1 MGEKYIKEYIA
12 EKIRKKYVE
21 KETIINNYIKKIRED
36 VMFKIV
42 DRLRRRSQKYIKKTG
57 LTNMELIGCSRD
69 ELKVYIENKFENGMS
84 YDNYGEWELD
94 HVRPLAS
101 YNLENVDEIIECFN
115 YRNIQPLWKNNNR
128 TKSSYYE
135 KKYYR
140 KS

>member
-101 YNLENVDEIIECFN
+101 YNLENVEEIIECFN

>member
-21 KETIINNYIKKIRED
+21 KETIINNYIKKIKED

-101 YNLENVDEIIECFN
+101 YNLENVEEIIECFN